1 MGIRK
6 VAVLQYKIDRNLI
19 PYNHKHRLARFAYHL
34 IVQPSDCQ
42 GMVTT
47 PLYFFNAI
55 FFLAVVF
62 GNAPVYLSAIHF
74 HIYWCKNLAK
84 IVLPRESVY
93 QKVKCLG
100 WVVTTPRISA
110 PMKESNEISKAT
122 SMFMRSSYP
131 MKSTGMLYDQTG
143 SGKSKMAA
151 SIPEV
156 PTSRAR
162 RHHRNTI
169 LEAIIYVFKVWLSSR
184 TIRSIARP
192 NRK

>member
-1 MGIRK
+1 MTTMGNSIR
-6 VAVLQYKIDRNLI
+6 DRN
-19 PYNHKHRLARFAYHL
+19 
-34 IVQPSDCQ
+34 
-42 GMVTT
+42 
-47 PLYFFNAI
+47 
-55 FFLAVVF
+55 
-62 GNAPVYLSAIHF
+62 
-74 HIYWCKNLAK
+74 
-84 IVLPRESVY
+84 
-93 QKVKCLG
+93 
-100 WVVTTPRISA
+100 
-110 PMKESNEISKAT
+110 EILQANPTFSG
-122 SMFMRSSYP
+122 SGYP
-131 MKSTGMLYDQTG
+131 MKLTAMLYDQTG